1 MSGFTINLSLSLL
14 FLEIGFYYNYACSL
28 FFFFVLVTTDDLFS
42 SNWVVEMDCPNVEVL
57 ILNISSPNFA
67 LPRLHCWNEEAKRF

>member
-1 MSGFTINLSLSLL
+1 MEPPILINASVLTIS
-14 FLEIGFYYNYACSL
+14 
-28 FFFFVLVTTDDLFS
+28 TDDLFS